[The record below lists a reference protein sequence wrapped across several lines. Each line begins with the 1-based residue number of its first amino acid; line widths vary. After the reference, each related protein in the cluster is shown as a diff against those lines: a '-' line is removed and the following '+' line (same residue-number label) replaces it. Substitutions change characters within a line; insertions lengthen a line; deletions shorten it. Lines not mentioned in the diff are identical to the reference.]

1 MTARVVYIIPQHPQ
15 LNTPR
20 CNISCLLRVNYHVV
34 YRGTEKKT
42 LGGALGEP
50 HFKQENHI
58 SQMIEFCTRIVTFM
72 VHQGLFTLHS

>member
-58 SQMIEFCTRIVTFM
+58 SQMIEFL
-72 VHQGLFTLHS
+72 HQNCNIYGPSRSIYIT